1 MAKSIWQKKSHE
13 EIKARVLSALDRNVS
28 YIDKS
33 VLGVPGSHLDSK
45 VFNKDADF
53 LDDAPFLR
61 SLLENPNHIGC
72 HTLASSEPFFGGT
85 QEIERELLNIC
96 AVDIL
101 GAELDGY
108 DGYVAS
114 GGTEANIQ
122 AIWIYRN
129 YFLKALNAKQNE
141 IAIICSSDSHYSVD
155 KAANL
160 LSLDISKIDVQNED
174 RSISPT
180 LLEKLISEQKK
191 AGKSYFI
198 FVCNMMTTMFGSVD
212 DIEMISSVLRA
223 ADVEFKLHV
232 DAAYGGFYY
241 PFSNKNS
248 PYNFVNPQIGSFALD
263 AHKMVQSPYGT
274 GVFLIRKE
282 FIKYTSIHDAKYVKG
297 EECTLVGSRSGANAI
312 SVWMIL
318 VSHGRA
324 GWRKKVER
332 LQSNTKLLTNEL
344 DRLNVT
350 YIRDPYS
357 NIVTIENKFVSQK
370 ISKKYFLVPDDHT
383 SPSWQKI
390 VVMEH
395 VTPEQIQQFTDD
407 LSASLNA

>member
-241 PFSNKNS
+241 PFSDPQNS
-248 PYNFVNPQIGSFALD
+248 MTFANTHISSFTLD
-263 AHKMVQSPYGT
+263 AHKMAQAPYGT
-274 GVFLIRKE
+274 GIFLIRKGLIE
-282 FIKYTSIHDAKYVKG
+282 YANTQEASYVRG
-297 EECTLVGSRSGANAI
+297 EDYTLVGSRSGANAI
-312 SVWMIL
+312 ASWMIL
-318 VSHGRA
+318 SRHGKQGWFDKIRTLQARA
-324 GWRKKVER
+324 DGFAKG
-332 LQSNTKLLTNEL
+332 L
-344 DRLNVT
+344 DRLGIKYFRN
-350 YIRDPYS
+350 PFS
-357 NIVTIENKFVSQK
+357 NIITMRSEFVAPALAER
-370 ISKKYFLVPDDHT
+370 YYLVPDDHH
-383 SPSWQKI
+383 SPAWQKI

-395 VTPEQIQQFTDD
+395 VTQARLDEL
-407 LSASLNA
+407 LSALA

>member
-160 LSLDISKIDVQNED
+160 LSLDLSLIHISEPT
-174 RSISPT
+174 RLLSIS
-180 LLEKLISEQKK
+180 
-191 AGKSYFI
+191 
-198 FVCNMMTTMFGSVD
+198 
-212 DIEMISSVLRA
+212 
-223 ADVEFKLHV
+223 
-232 DAAYGGFYY
+232 
-241 PFSNKNS
+241 
-248 PYNFVNPQIGSFALD
+248 
-263 AHKMVQSPYGT
+263 
-274 GVFLIRKE
+274 
-282 FIKYTSIHDAKYVKG
+282 
-297 EECTLVGSRSGANAI
+297 
-312 SVWMIL
+312 
-318 VSHGRA
+318 
-324 GWRKKVER
+324 
-332 LQSNTKLLTNEL
+332 
-344 DRLNVT
+344 
-350 YIRDPYS
+350 
-357 NIVTIENKFVSQK
+357 
-370 ISKKYFLVPDDHT
+370 
-383 SPSWQKI
+383 
-390 VVMEH
+390 
-395 VTPEQIQQFTDD
+395 
-407 LSASLNA
+407 